1 MSTSIQD
8 ISLTT
13 IDGQPSSLAD
23 YQGKVLLLVNVASKC
38 GLTPQYEGL
47 QALYAEKHAQ
57 GLEVLGFPAN
67 NFLGQEPGSEAE
79 IQQFCQL
86 TYDVSFPMFSKISVA
101 GDDTHPLYQQLT
113 AAQPQSIG
121 EGRCAS
127 AWPARRFRSTPRRRC
142 CGTSRSSWSAAT
154 ARSSPASPR
163 TWRLTT
169 RACAKPSK
177 PRWLPD
183 RPGSD
188 PFPRERA
195 PTPPTAPKK
204 TPPRRGFSCVAERTQ
219 CVHCGIGIA
228 STGIGEL
235 ASSWPR
241 SRLLRRSFSIW

>member
-23 YQGKVLLLVNVASKC
+23 YQGKALLLVNVASKC

-101 GDDTHPLYQQLT
+101 GDDTHPLYQQLI

-121 EGRCAS
+121 EG
-127 AWPARRFRSTPRRRC
+127 P
-142 CGTSRSSWSAAT
+142 
-154 ARSSPASPR
+154 
-163 TWRLTT
+163 L
-169 RACAKPSK
+169 
-177 PRWLPD
+177 
-183 RPGSD
+183 
-188 PFPRERA
+188 RER
-195 PTPPTAPKK
+195 
-204 TPPRRGFSCVAERTQ
+204 
-219 CVHCGIGIA
+219 
-228 STGIGEL
+228 L
-235 ASSWPR
+235 ASKEIPIHAAPAVLWNFEKFLVGRDGQVIARFAPDVAADDA
-241 SRLLRRSFSIW
+241 RLREAIEAALAA